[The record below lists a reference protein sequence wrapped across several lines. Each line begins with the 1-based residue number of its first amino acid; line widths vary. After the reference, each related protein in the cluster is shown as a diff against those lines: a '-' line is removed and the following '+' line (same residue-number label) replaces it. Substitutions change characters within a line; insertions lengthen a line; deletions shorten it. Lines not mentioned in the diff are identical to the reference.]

1 MNTLRLVIIALT
13 FNFVWGHSQNVVSGP
28 MVGYVE
34 AEEVLIW
41 LQTDQACDVHI
52 EYYAKN
58 QTTKKYKS
66 PTEKTAVWFEKE
78 SVRPVYIAKILL
90 KTEPSTEYHYEVF
103 LDKKKI
109 TFAYPLTFRTQSFWH
124 YRKDP
129 QDFTI
134 ALGSCFFVND
144 STYDRPGKSYGGN
157 YEILQSIYDKKPH
170 LMLWLGDNTYL
181 REPDFFTVSGM
192 LYRYTHTRS
201 LKELQPLLANC
212 AHYAIWDDHDYGP
225 NDSDRSFKLKNTS
238 QQIFERFWANP
249 NPVHTKSYYTSFT
262 YEDCEFFLLD
272 NRYFRTPNK
281 RTTDKRSILGEEQ
294 LQWLIDGLVA
304 SKANFKFVCV
314 GGQVLNTA
322 AVFENYATFEEE
334 RKYIIETI
342 QKENIKNVIFLTGDR
357 HHSELSATRSEPVI
371 YDFTVSPLTA
381 GPANFPDE
389 KNDWRIPNSYIGIRN
404 FGLIT
409 VTGKLKERTL
419 TLQIFDTNGK
429 ELWKYSIN
437 LQK

>member
-1 MNTLRLVIIALT
+1 MKSIIIIFAL
-13 FNFVWGHSQNVVSGP
+13 FVSCSWNYAQTVVSGP

-34 AEEVLIW
+34 SEEVMIW
-41 LQTDQACDVHI
+41 LQTNQLCDVHI
-52 EYYAKN
+52 EYFPKN
-58 QTTKKYKS
+58 QPNIKLKS
-66 PTEKTAVWFEKE
+66 KIVKSTILFEKE
-78 SVRPVYIAKILL
+78 STNPVYIAKILL
-90 KTEPSTEYHYEVF
+90 KTEPSTEYFYEVF
-103 LDKKKI
+103 LNQKKI
-109 TFAYPLTFRTQSFWH
+109 TIDYPLSFKTQSFWH

-144 STYDRPGKSYGGN
+144 SVYDRPGKSYGGN
-157 YEILQSIYDKKPH
+157 YEILKSIYEKKPD
-170 LMLWLGDNTYL
+170 LMIWLGDNTYL
-181 REPDFFTVSGM
+181 REPDYFTISGL

-201 LKELQPLLANC
+201 LKELQPLLASC

-225 NDSDRSFKLKNTS
+225 NDSDRSYKFKNIS
-238 QQIFERFWANP
+238 QQIFESFWANP
-249 NPVHTKSYYTSFT
+249 KPFQNTSFYTSFS

-281 RTTDKRSILGEEQ
+281 RTSDKRTILGDEQ
-294 LQWLIDGLVA
+294 LQWLIDALVA

-322 AVFENYATFEEE
+322 AVFENYAIFDEE

-342 QKENIKNVIFLTGDR
+342 QKENIKNVLFLTGDR
-357 HHSELSATRSEPVI
+357 HHSELSVTPNEPKI
-371 YDFTVSPLTA
+371 YDFTISPLTA
-381 GPANFPDE
+381 GAANFPDE
-389 KNDWRIPNSYIGIRN
+389 KNEWRVPNSYIGVRN
-404 FGLIT
+404 FGLIN
-409 VTGKLKERTL
+409 VSGKLKERTL
-419 TLQIFDTNGK
+419 NLLIFDSNGK